1 MELSLSGL
9 HDDAIQVT
17 ALRGEYGGV
26 GKLDM
31 VIQFDAVFSYG

>member
-1 MELSLSGL
+1 MGL
-9 HDDAIQVT
+9 NLNGVHDDAIQVT

-31 VIQFDAVFSYG
+31 VVQPDGVFSCG